1 MSEQITITVSSK
13 VYRRILEQAK
23 QSHTNVSD
31 LINGVVASAFVPDA
45 SAETPAQEKMLQ
57 EVEAYK
63 NMHTQLASQYANQF
77 VAIHNGQ
84 MVDHDADKEALFLR
98 IKKNFPNEIVL
109 QRQVLENPDPVIH
122 FRSPRFQQP

>member
-23 QSHTNVSD
+23 QSRTNVSD
-31 LINGVVASAFVPDA
+31 LLNGVVANAFVSDA
-45 SAETPAQEKMLQ
+45 SGETPAQEKMLR

-63 NMHTQLASQYANQF
+63 NMHAQLASQYAGQF

-84 MVDHDADKEALFLR
+84 LVDYDVDKDALFFR
-98 IKKNFPNEIVL
+98 VKQNFPNKIVL
-109 QRQVLENPDPVIH
+109 QRQVLGNPDPVLH
-122 FRSPRFQQP
+122 FRSPRIQQS